1 MAADNAQQGAGEG
14 QAPQDT
20 ATAERPQDTAQGEG
34 EKPHDP
40 DGGEGKDTTPNLHKL
55 ERDVANRDK
64 RIAELLA
71 ELKAKE
77 EGGNDLEARIAAME
91 KQLSESA
98 TEAANAKADAALTAA
113 GCVDCELARTALE
126 AFDGDVGKLKEAKP
140 YLFKSQGGN
149 LGTGGKQAGTADA
162 MPKTIRDAIK
172 QTNNRLIT
180 SQIDTAPKRSR
191 PPTRHRHV

>member
-14 QAPQDT
+14 QAPPQDT
-20 ATAERPQDTAQGEG
+20 ATVERPQDTVQGEG
-34 EKPHDP
+34 QAPQDP

-55 ERDVANRDK
+55 ERDIANRDK

-77 EGGNDLEARIAAME
+77 EGGNGLEARIAAME

-113 GCVDCELARTALE
+113 GCVDCELARAALE
-126 AFDGDVGKLKEAKP
+126 TFDGDVKKLKEAKP
-140 YLFKSQGGN
+140 YLFKPQGGN
-149 LGTGGKQAGTADA
+149 LGTAA
-162 MPKTIRDAIK
+162 
-172 QTNNRLIT
+172 
-180 SQIDTAPKRSR
+180 SR
-191 PPTRHRHV
+191 PEPPTPLSRPITFWRSVDPTGNQTIIKLKAPGVLDS